1 MKTVAFIFA
10 RGGSK
15 GLPDKNI
22 RLFSGKPLIAHT
34 IDQAIESN
42 LFTDVVVSTD
52 SENIAKIS
60 REYGA
65 TVPFMR
71 PSRLANDTSNE
82 WLSWQHATNNYVGEI
97 DCFVSLPCTS
107 PLRDYQTVNKMINYY
122 KSNKYDAVL
131 GIVKSNHTPS
141 FNMAIKDDDNMIK
154 LMDKSKNQIHRRQD
168 AEKCY
173 RITTYAYITSP
184 KYIVLADN
192 LFDGS
197 VGGYEVSKKESIDI
211 DDEYDFDIASYMHG
225 KDNEYKN

>member
-107 PLRDYQTVNKMINYY
+107 PLRDYQTVNKMIIN
-122 KSNKYDAVL
+122 L
-131 GIVKSNHTPS
+131 
-141 FNMAIKDDDNMIK
+141 
-154 LMDKSKNQIHRRQD
+154 
-168 AEKCY
+168 
-173 RITTYAYITSP
+173 TT
-184 KYIVLADN
+184 
-192 LFDGS
+192 
-197 VGGYEVSKKESIDI
+197 KKERRSNVFLDKKFNPI
-211 DDEYDFDIASYMHG
+211 
-225 KDNEYKN
+225 KQ